1 MRHAASGGV
10 VRAVDQEVTSGAPGG
25 LPPEEQAAG
34 VRRVTWAGLAVNVGL
49 AALKMAGGILGSS
62 AAVVADAVH
71 SISDVATDL
80 AILIGVR
87 FWSKPPDECHPH
99 GHRRIETV
107 VTIVIGLSLAA
118 VAFGL
123 GYRSVT
129 SIGQSHGAPGWI
141 ALLAA
146 GVSIVVKEALFRWT
160 LIVGRRIRSTAVVAN
175 AWHHRSDAYS
185 SVPAF
190 VAVGGALLV
199 PGWIWLD
206 HLGAIVVS
214 LFILHAAIKIL
225 KPAYE
230 ELIDTGASDV
240 EVAELIRLAEGVAGV
255 REVHS
260 LRTRY
265 LGGGL
270 HVDLHVQVD
279 PRLSVREGHDIGGG
293 VKHKLLSAGPHVA
306 DVLVHLEPYDEG
318 R

>member
-1 MRHAASGGV
+1 M
-10 VRAVDQEVTSGAPGG
+10 
-25 LPPEEQAAG
+25 PPEEQAAG
-34 VRRVTWAGLAVNVGL
+34 VRRVTWAGMAINIGL
-49 AALKMAGGILGSS
+49 AALKMAGGILGQS

-118 VAFGL
+118 VAIGL
-123 GYRSVT
+123 GYRSMA
-129 SIGQSHGAPGWI
+129 SIGEPHGPPGLV

-146 GVSIVVKEALFRWT
+146 GLSIVVKEALFRWT

-190 VAVGGALLV
+190 IAVGGALLV
-199 PGWIWLD
+199 PGWQWLD
-206 HLGAIVVS
+206 HLGAILVA
-214 LFILHAAIKIL
+214 LFILHAAIRIM

-230 ELIDTGASDV
+230 ELIDTGASDA
-240 EVAELIRLAEGVAGV
+240 EVAELARLAEGVAGV
-255 REVHS
+255 REVHG

-265 LGGGL
+265 HGGGL
-270 HVDLHVQVD
+270 HVDLHVLVD
-279 PRLSVREGHDIGGG
+279 PGLSVREGHDIGGA
-293 VKHKLLSAGPHVA
+293 VKHRLLRDGPHVA
-306 DVLVHLEPYDEG
+306 DVLVHLEPYEG
-318 R
+318 